1 MAAAEVYIKE
11 LKRLKYGRPLYD
23 PEDEINIGNV
33 GFFERDSGNFRTL
46 FNVFLDA
53 DHPFHARR
61 GVPCG
66 FVPLQSADL
75 DFTVK
80 SHYFRPQAIKSKSVV
95 STDLDVEVSP

>member
-23 PEDEINIGNV
+23 PEDVINVGDV

-53 DHPFHARR
+53 DHPFHAEC
-61 GVPCG
+61 GVPNG
-66 FVPLQSADL
+66 FVPLRL
-75 DFTVK
+75 VGPDFTIK
-80 SHYFRPQAIKSKSVV
+80 SSYFPPQAIKSKSVG
-95 STDLDVEVSP
+95 STDLDVQVPS